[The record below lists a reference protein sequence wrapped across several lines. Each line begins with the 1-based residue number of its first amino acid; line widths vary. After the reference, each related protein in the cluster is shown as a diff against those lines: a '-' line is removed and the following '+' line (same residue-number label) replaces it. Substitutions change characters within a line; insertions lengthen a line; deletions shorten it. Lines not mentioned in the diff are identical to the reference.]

1 MCLIMTPAFLFY
13 TKDNALSNL
22 SEDLNERTVVLDYL
36 LGNVGFSLSICGSV
50 YIPGRGSASI
60 KCETGLI
67 SSEYQYAIMPSG
79 VETYNQQNSPFYNYY
94 AYCGG

>member
-22 SEDLNERTVVLDYL
+22 SGAYSERAVVLNYL

-50 YIPGRGSASI
+50 YIPGKGSASI
-60 KCETGLI
+60 
-67 SSEYQYAIMPSG
+67 
-79 VETYNQQNSPFYNYY
+79 
-94 AYCGG
+94 